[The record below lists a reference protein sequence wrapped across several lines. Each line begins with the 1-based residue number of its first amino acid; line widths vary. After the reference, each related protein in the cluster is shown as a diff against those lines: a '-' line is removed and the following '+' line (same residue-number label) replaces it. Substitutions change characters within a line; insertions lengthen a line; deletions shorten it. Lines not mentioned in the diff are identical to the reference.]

1 MIRIF
6 FLLLFSY
13 TLFALDNNSSKVT
26 SLEDDPLFHAN
37 RENGLSL
44 YEAINEA
51 LLNSPKIDA
60 KKQYLIQE
68 HEKLNEAI
76 GAHLPVINFS
86 GDGGYEDR
94 SFKNDP
100 KYNDKS
106 PQTSVLK
113 YKKTDIYL
121 TITENIWAG
130 GSIQNSV
137 NEKEAMVAMAN
148 YDYRYQVEKLVL
160 DVARAY
166 YGVVYAEIALK
177 ISEKNMKSY
186 EKILKIVSIKER
198 NGAATK
204 GDVNFIKANVE
215 NAKNSLAL
223 RKKELQD
230 AISNYTYLL
239 NSTQERFMPYETSS
253 LLYLKDLDTTLK
265 DAHTN
270 NAKLLKQ
277 KAYTKAMKYK
287 FLSTK
292 GKFAPKVDL
301 SINGESRNEF
311 DVGIG
316 QREKVNALVTF
327 NYNLYNGG
335 RDEALASRYLAKM
348 REQRFLSE
356 DIRRKLTYDIRV
368 LHQAIS
374 TLSQSLQF
382 TQNEVIS
389 SRKVVKSY
397 WISFQHG
404 TQDLQ
409 ALQLAQRNLNRAE
422 QDYARYKRDLILNNL
437 ELMQKAG
444 VLLEY
449 IGIEHQMSQE
459 ELERDFNLFWSYED
473 LKEVI

>member
-1 MIRIF
+1 MIRI
-6 FLLLFSY
+6 LYLLFFVSS
-13 TLFALDNNSSKVT
+13 LFALDDTNSSIT
-26 SLEDDPLFHAN
+26 NLEDDSLFHAK
-37 RENGLSL
+37 RENGLTL

-60 KKQYLIQE
+60 QKQYLIQQNE
-68 HEKLNEAI
+68 QLNEAK
-76 GAHLPVINFS
+76 GAHLPVVNLS
-86 GDGGYEDR
+86 GDGGYENR
-94 SFKNDP
+94 TFKGDP
-100 KYNDKS
+100 KYNDKP
-106 PQTSVLK
+106 PQTTLYQ
-113 YKKTDIYL
+113 YKKLDLYL
-121 TITENIWAG
+121 TITQNIWAG
-130 GSIQNSV
+130 GSLQNSV
-137 NEKEAMVAMAN
+137 NEKDAMVAVAN
-148 YDYRYQVEKLVL
+148 YDYRYQLEKLIL
-160 DVARAY
+160 DVAQAY

-177 ISEKNMKSY
+177 ISEKNMKNY

-215 NAKNSLAL
+215 NARNALAI
-223 RKKELQD
+223 RQKELQD
-230 AISNYTYLL
+230 AVSNYTYLL
-239 NSTQERFMPYETSS
+239 NSSQEQFMPYETSS
-253 LLYLKDLDTTLK
+253 LLYLKDLNTTLE
-265 DAHTN
+265 DAHTH

-287 FLSTK
+287 FLATK
-292 GKFAPKVDL
+292 GKFAPKLDL
-301 SINGESRNEF
+301 SVNGESRNEF

-316 QREKVNALVTF
+316 QREKVNALLTF

-348 REQRFLSE
+348 REQRLLSE
-356 DIRRKLTYDIRV
+356 EIKRKLTYDVKV

-422 QDYARYKRDLILNNL
+422 QDYARYKKDLIINNL
-437 ELMQKAG
+437 KLMQKAG

-449 IGIEHQMSQE
+449 IGVEHTMDQK
-459 ELERDFNLFWSYED
+459 ELERDFNLFWSYDNLE
-473 LKEVI
+473 

>member
-1 MIRIF
+1 MIKM
-6 FLLLFSY
+6 LLLFFI
-13 TLFALDNNSSKVT
+13 TCNLFALENNASKIA

-37 RENGLSL
+37 RENGLTL

-51 LLNSPKIDA
+51 LINSRKIDA
-60 KKQYLIQE
+60 EKQYVIQQ

-76 GAHLPVINFS
+76 GAHLPVVNLS

-94 SFKNDP
+94 TFKGDP
-100 KYNDKS
+100 KFNNK
-106 PQTSVLK
+106 PPITSVYK
-113 YKKTDIYL
+113 YKKTDLYL

-130 GSIQNSV
+130 GSLQNSV

-148 YDYRYQVEKLVL
+148 YDYRNKVEKLVL

-177 ISEKNMKSY
+177 ISEKNMKNY
-186 EKILKIVSIKER
+186 EKILKIVTIKER

-223 RKKELQD
+223 RKKTLQD

-239 NSTQERFMPYETSS
+239 NSHDSQSLPYETSS
-253 LLYLKDLDTTLK
+253 VLYLKDLNTTLD
-265 DAHTN
+265 DAQNN

-277 KAYTKAMKYK
+277 KTYTKAMKYK
-287 FLSTK
+287 FLATK
-292 GKFAPKVDL
+292 GKFAPKLDL

-311 DVGIG
+311 DIGIG
-316 QREKVNALVTF
+316 QREKVNALLTF

-335 RDEALASRYLAKM
+335 RDEALAARYLAKL
-348 REQRFLSE
+348 REQRYLSE
-356 DIRRKLTYDIRV
+356 EIKRKLIYDIKV
-368 LHQAIS
+368 LHQSIT

-409 ALQLAQRNLNRAE
+409 ALQLAQLNLNRAE
-422 QDYARYKRDLILNNL
+422 QDYAKYKKDLVLNNL

-444 VLLEY
+444 VLLQY
-449 IGIEHQMSQE
+449 INVQHTLNPK
-459 ELERDFNLFWSYED
+459 ELEHDFNLFWSYED
-473 LKEVI
+473 LK